1 MAVKQLNQEQI
12 DFLNQFL
19 EFDGTDPITAI
30 NLYQT
35 FDSTHPE
42 LNHITA
48 NELQK
53 MWTNINARLGSTK
66 PADTTRIDY
75 YRPVENI
82 QILNGVHHDNIF
94 GIKPITKLDFKRVIS
109 KDFARKDMP
118 KLPGLN
124 NIRFDA
130 DLNYAIMSDKDVVNN
145 LQNQHEFLSDPDD
158 DDDND
163 PIIQFAVDP
172 FDRSTNQLV
181 DDIHFKFT
189 GHFNDLTSGK
199 FLADFVKLLR
209 QIENFDQEHH
219 YEYFSYVKIFN
230 ESYWSNIY
238 NPKDFIDYLTGI
250 PITSRQ
256 QTNSQDTQL
265 YQLKN
270 KSGDVLYTITANEI
284 KQLSHVS
291 KRSFAY
297 NRTPLTQLLYQ
308 KLIRPCLTYNIAK
321 DVSINDRSDDDV
333 VIDLLKKSLK
343 PGYQLVKIDNSDRSF
358 KESFVNLIK
367 DYQISNNDQQLLANW
382 INQKPKQNHVLDHF
396 VMLDFNAYATKAF
409 FIDDPQFVKEIAALS
424 ILSIY
429 RTAIKTNDVNRNL
442 AKSIAKMIYVQQDRF
457 NPQFI
462 KHQIQNDASQSFKD
476 QLKQFN
482 TSMQKFL
489 TELRIDN
496 RQIDH
501 NSNYDIS
508 LKTIIDYIHAV
519 KHHEPITA
527 QMLGL
532 ITSMQNDNDSDSDN
546 HQSTSKKDAEN
557 QKIITNEAT
566 NAQLF
571 NKLKLIADYSSIK
584 AIQKLDKP
592 VRKRIVNVY
601 QVDSNHQINFP
612 HYKTLC
618 HGTGNYSLLSILKSG
633 LLTSK
638 ELQDQNNQKWN
649 YTGSGLGVGIYFARL
664 DQAQKAA
671 NYTDYGN
678 MNHYIFIAKVGYNSI
693 YDVDHYDSD
702 ATERS
707 NDDLIW
713 AHATGSFGRDELV
726 AKSSNQIQLQYLI
739 ELKNG

>member
-1 MAVKQLNQEQI
+1 MAVKQLTQEQI

-42 LNHITA
+42 LNQITA
-48 NELQK
+48 NELQN
-53 MWTNINARLGSTK
+53 MWTDINARLGSTK
-66 PADTTRIDY
+66 PADATRIDY
-75 YRPVENI
+75 YRPVKNV
-82 QILNGVHHDNIF
+82 QILNGIHHNEIF
-94 GIKPITKLDFKRVIS
+94 GLKPITKSDFKHVIK

-124 NIRFDA
+124 HIRFDA
-130 DLNYAIMSDKDVVNN
+130 NFNYAVISDRDVVKN
-145 LQNQHEFLSDPDD
+145 LQSQHEFLSDPDT
-158 DDDND
+158 DND
-163 PIIQFAVDP
+163 PVIQFIVYP

-181 DDIHFKFT
+181 GDVHFKFT
-189 GHFNDLTSGK
+189 GHFNDLASGK
-199 FLADFVKLLR
+199 FLADFVKLLH
-209 QIENFDQEHH
+209 QIENFDQEHY

-230 ESYWSNIY
+230 ESYWNNIY

-256 QTNSQDTQL
+256 EANSQGTQL
-265 YQLKN
+265 YQLKD

-284 KQLSHVS
+284 KQLSQS
-291 KRSFAY
+291 NRSSFTY

-308 KLIRPCLTYNIAK
+308 KLIRPCLTYNIVK
-321 DVSINDRSDDDV
+321 DVSINDRTKDDV
-333 VIDLLKKSLK
+333 IINLFKKSLK
-343 PGYQLVKIDNSDRSF
+343 PDYQLVKVNNGDRNF
-358 KESFVNLIK
+358 KENFANLIK
-367 DYQISNNDQQLLANW
+367 DYQISSDDQQLLANW
-382 INQKPKQNHVLDHF
+382 INQQPKQDHVLDHF
-396 VMLDFNAYATKAF
+396 VMLDFSAYATKAF
-409 FIDDPQFVKEIAALS
+409 FVDNPQFVKEIAALS

-442 AKSIAKMIYVQQDRF
+442 AKSITKMIYVQQDRF

-462 KHQIQNDASQSFKD
+462 KNQAQSDASQSFKD

-508 LKTIIDYIHAV
+508 LKSIIDYIHAV
-519 KHHEPITA
+519 KHHKPITA

-532 ITSMQNDNDSDSDN
+532 ITSMQNDNDTDSN
-546 HQSTSKKDAEN
+546 THQPTSKTDAEN
-557 QKIITNEAT
+557 QKIITNEAA
-566 NAQLF
+566 NAHLF
-571 NKLKLIADYSSIK
+571 DKLELISDYSSIK

-601 QVDSNHQINFP
+601 QVDATHQLNFP

-638 ELQDQNNQKWN
+638 ELQDQNNQKWS

-707 NDDLIW
+707 DDDLIW
-713 AHATGSFGRDELV
+713 AHSTGSFGRDELV

-739 ELKNG
+739 ELKNE

>member
-1 MAVKQLNQEQI
+1 MAVKQLTQEQI

-30 NLYQT
+30 NLYQI

-42 LNHITA
+42 LNQITA

-53 MWTNINARLGSTK
+53 MWTDINARLGSTK
-66 PADTTRIDY
+66 PADATRIDY
-75 YRPVENI
+75 YRPVKNV
-82 QILNGVHHDNIF
+82 QILNGVHSDNVF
-94 GIKPITKLDFKRVIS
+94 GIKPITKSDFKHVIS

-130 DLNYAIMSDKDVVNN
+130 NLNYAVMSDRDVVNN
-145 LQNQHEFLSDPDD
+145 LKNQHEFLSDPDD
-158 DDDND
+158 DND
-163 PIIQFAVDP
+163 PMIQFAVYP
-172 FDRSTNQLV
+172 FDRSINQLV
-181 DDIHFKFT
+181 DDVHFKFT
-189 GHFNDLTSGK
+189 GHFNDLASGK

-219 YEYFSYVKIFN
+219 YEYFSYVKLSN
-230 ESYWSNIY
+230 EPSWNDVN

-250 PITSRQ
+250 PITFRQ
-256 QTNSQDTQL
+256 SASSQDTQL

-270 KSGDVLYTITANEI
+270 KSGDVLYTITSSEI
-284 KQLSHVS
+284 KNLSHIN
-291 KRSFAY
+291 KLSFAY
-297 NRTPLTQLLYQ
+297 NRKPLTQLLYK
-308 KLIRPCLTYNIAK
+308 KLIRPYLTYNIVK
-321 DVSINDRSDDDV
+321 DVSINDRSDNDV
-333 VIDLLKKSLK
+333 IINLFKKSLK
-343 PGYQLVKIDNSDRSF
+343 PGYQLVKVDNGDRSF
-358 KESFVNLIK
+358 KENFANLIK
-367 DYQISNNDQQLLANW
+367 GYQISSNDQQLLTNW
-382 INQKPKQNHVLDHF
+382 INQKPKQDHVLDHF
-396 VMLDFNAYATKAF
+396 VMLDFNADATKTF

-429 RTAIKTNDVNRNL
+429 RTAIKTNGVNRDL

-462 KHQIQNDASQSFKD
+462 KAQIQGDASQSFKD

-489 TELRIDN
+489 MELRIDN
-496 RQIDH
+496 SQIDH
-501 NSNYDIS
+501 NSSYSIS
-508 LKTIIDYIHAV
+508 LKAIIDYIHAV

-532 ITSMQNDNDSDSDN
+532 ITSMQDDNDYDSDN
-546 HQSTSKKDAEN
+546 HQPTSKTDSEN
-557 QKIITNEAT
+557 QKIITNEAA
-566 NAQLF
+566 NAHLF
-571 NKLKLIADYSSIK
+571 DKLELISDYSSIK

-592 VRKRIVNVY
+592 VRKRIINVY
-601 QVDSNHQINFP
+601 QIDSTQQINFP

-649 YTGSGLGVGIYFARL
+649 YTGSGLGVGAYFARL

-671 NYTDYGN
+671 NYTDCGN

-707 NDDLIW
+707 DDDLIW

-739 ELKNG
+739 ELKNE